1 MINVKSTVVG
11 ELKVNCY
18 IIEDIETGSIAVVDP
33 GDNSTT
39 LKKLIAEKSD
49 KIEYILLTHGHFD
62 HIGYAKELKSLTNA
76 QVVISKQDEPLLSD
90 SKLNLSLSF
99 YGVPVPIVTADI
111 TLEDNCELTL
121 GKTTLKYISTPG
133 HTRGSG
139 CFIAD
144 NCIFTGDT
152 LMKLSMGRTDLP
164 TSNNT
169 DMFASLRKLYN
180 LNENYTVYPGHG
192 GISNLEYEKN
202 YNPFLKNINQ

>member
-33 GDNSTT
+33 GDNSTA
-39 LKKLIAEKSD
+39 LKKLVDEKPD
-49 KIEYILLTHGHFD
+49 KVEYILLTHGHFD

-111 TLEDNCELTL
+111 ILEDNYKLTL

-139 CFIAD
+139 CFIDD

-169 DMFASLRKLYN
+169 DMFASLKKLYN

-192 GISNLEYEKN
+192 GTSTLEYEKN